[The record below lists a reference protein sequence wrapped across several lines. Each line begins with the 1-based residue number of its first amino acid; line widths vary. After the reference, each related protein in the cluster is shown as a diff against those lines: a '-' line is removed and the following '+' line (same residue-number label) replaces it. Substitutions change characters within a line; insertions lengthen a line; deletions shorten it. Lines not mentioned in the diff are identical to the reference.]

1 MALGPFVED
10 IVLNP
15 TALPNDPNSIKVS
28 NTILTDSRIK
38 RCIIDATINVD
49 DGGDTTTTVGDI
61 IQAIADANTDIGV
74 LETSFNQHAQD
85 AASRHINPVA
95 GTDNYYLAYDSAGAN
110 GTTNVWKPLPTVAAS
125 APLIETLQKTV
136 INVPGR
142 NAEYTLSTGKHLV
155 FNMGFI
161 PAATDVGGV
170 MCRLLTSAVEDADI
184 GTYTYFTLENLPPNC
199 QFVIDQEDFATY
211 TGTGIGSGL
220 DIRVFFDDAGNVS
233 RLFKTSSGVIGLRL
247 VNISLDSPGT
257 TGRSDARV
265 LWFEVVDGDVSTYR
279 NWIENDGV
287 SVFPTGY
294 PMRTDGILTLIYPNA
309 ADGNYA
315 EQQSY
320 ISFPSFMH
328 LLNGGTTVPNYGVY
342 MSDGSGAFAFKEVYS
357 SENPP
362 PATSAEVF
370 ELKTTSF
377 TAAANHFYQVNVGAP
392 ITITFPAN
400 PARGDAPITFRI
412 TGASTTSAVTFAR
425 NGKNIEGI
433 ADDGYITGNGTI
445 KVKYAGDVGSVSVGW
460 YLAEGQTQ

>member
-1 MALGPFVED
+1 MALGQFVED
-10 IVLNP
+10 LVLNQ

-49 DGGDTTTTVGDI
+49 DGGDTTTTIGDI
-61 IQAIADANTDIGV
+61 IQAITNNNTSISALQDGNVDANIRDGAMDAAIGA
-74 LETSFNQHAQD
+74 LETSFNQHVQD

-95 GTDNYYLAYDSAGAN
+95 GTDNYYLAYDSTKAN
-110 GTTNVWKPLPTVAAS
+110 GTSNVWKQLPPAAS
-125 APLIETLQKTV
+125 APVIETLQKTI

-142 NAEYTLSTGKHLV
+142 NTEYTLSTGKHLV

-161 PAATDVGGV
+161 PAAADVGGV
-170 MCRLLTSAVEDADI
+170 MCRLLTSAVEDADV

-220 DIRVFFDDAGNVS
+220 DIRVFFDDAGNVP
-233 RLFKTSSGVIGLRL
+233 RLFKTASGVIGLRL
-247 VNISLDSPGT
+247 ANISLDSPGT

-265 LWFEVVDGDVSTYR
+265 LWFEVVDGDVSSYR

-287 SVFPTGY
+287 SIFPTGY

-309 ADGNYA
+309 ADGDYA

-328 LLNGGTTVPNYGVY
+328 LLNGGTTVPN
-342 MSDGSGAFAFKEVYS
+342 
-357 SENPP
+357 
-362 PATSAEVF
+362 
-370 ELKTTSF
+370 
-377 TAAANHFYQVNVGAP
+377 
-392 ITITFPAN
+392 
-400 PARGDAPITFRI
+400 
-412 TGASTTSAVTFAR
+412 
-425 NGKNIEGI
+425 
-433 ADDGYITGNGTI
+433 
-445 KVKYAGDVGSVSVGW
+445 
-460 YLAEGQTQ
+460 